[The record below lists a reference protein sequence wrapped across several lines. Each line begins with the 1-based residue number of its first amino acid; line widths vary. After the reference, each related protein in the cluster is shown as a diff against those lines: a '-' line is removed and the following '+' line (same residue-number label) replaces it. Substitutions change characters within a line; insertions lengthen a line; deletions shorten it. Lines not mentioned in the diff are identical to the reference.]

1 MRYRNNKLK
10 TLGPQAAHLV
20 VTLYCEIEAIYFGQF
35 CLSFYF
41 SGIKHFLI
49 FSG

>member
-20 VTLYCEIEAIYFGQF
+20 VTLYEHYLHVI
-35 CLSFYF
+35 LSA
-41 SGIKHFLI
+41 SL
-49 FSG
+49 